1 MLTDASKHG
10 TWGSGWEATQGGYL
24 CPLLPSPPSPSSWHL
39 EGVICTWVAEP
50 QGGGGATLLAALGA
64 THRLLTTKGP
74 AGVFPYTTPAPRW
87 HLQPCRAGSCLGP
100 VAAAVLW
107 GIGDTVGLK
116 ARQPASLGLFSH
128 LT

>member
-1 MLTDASKHG
+1 MTADDLTTSVSSLCSQMPPNMAPG
-10 TWGSGWEATQGGYL
+10 EVGGKPHKAGISAHY
-24 CPLLPSPPSPSSWHL
+24 CPPHHPPSWHL

-87 HLQPCRAGSCLGP
+87 HLQPCRAGFCLGP

-107 GIGDTVGLK
+107 GHCGPEG
-116 ARQPASLGLFSH
+116 
-128 LT
+128 

>member
-1 MLTDASKHG
+1 M
-10 TWGSGWEATQGGYL
+10 
-24 CPLLPSPPSPSSWHL
+24 
-39 EGVICTWVAEP
+39 AEP

-74 AGVFPYTTPAPRW
+74 AGVFPYTTPTPRW
-87 HLQPCRAGSCLGP
+87 HLQPCRVDSCQGP

-107 GIGDTVGLK
+107 GTGDTVGLK
-116 ARQPASLGLFSH
+116 TRKPASLGLFSH